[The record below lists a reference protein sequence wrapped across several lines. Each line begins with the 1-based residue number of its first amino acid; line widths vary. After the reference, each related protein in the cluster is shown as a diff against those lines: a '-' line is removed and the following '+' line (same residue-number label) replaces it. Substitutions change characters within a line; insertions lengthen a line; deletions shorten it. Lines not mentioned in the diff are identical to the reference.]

1 MGGCS
6 MLKLSLKEFLFGS
19 KRGIASS
26 ELSWCIMGLA
36 QRVVIYH
43 RTVPIKM
50 TSIGG
55 ERRSTAAAESA
66 AKEVGSQS
74 G

>member
-1 MGGCS
+1 
-6 MLKLSLKEFLFGS
+6 
-19 KRGIASS
+19 
-26 ELSWCIMGLA
+26 MGLA

-43 RTVPIKM
+43 RTVPSKM

-74 G
+74 GWGKLTTASDNQCIQMGSTCHAIFP